1 MTVRQPRKGEGM
13 ADLIKS
19 GARPHLGNNV
29 ADRTAALARSL
40 AGSAPIAGPF
50 LAELITAVIPNQRL
64 DRVEAFLAHLAAEL
78 DRLGAA
84 SKINHEASIPLVEE
98 GIAQATRAFTDERR
112 QFLARCVANG
122 IHAEELGKLQELK
135 ILRILGELGDDDLLL
150 LDANNERNGW
160 TKLEVIRPP
169 FASLSATDEAHIRHE
184 LYRASYRK
192 LEALGLLNF
201 SMSKGEYDMPQYD
214 QDGQLKGHHYVSSLG
229 RMVLAR
235 VGLTDEEVQSP
246 APA

>member
-1 MTVRQPRKGEGM
+1 MS
-13 ADLIKS
+13 DLIKD
-19 GARPHLGNNV
+19 GERPRLGNTM

-50 LAELITAVIPNQRL
+50 LAELITAIIPNQRL
-64 DRVEAFLAHLAAEL
+64 DRVEAFLFLLAAEL
-78 DRLGAA
+78 DRLGASPKA
-84 SKINHEASIPLVEE
+84 TLEASIPLVEE

-112 QFLARCVANG
+112 QFLARCVAHG
-122 IHAEELGKLQELK
+122 IAADELGKLQELK

-160 TKLEVIRPP
+160 TKLEAIRPP
-169 FASLSATDEAHIRHE
+169 FASLSASDEVHVRHE

-214 QDGQLKGHHYVSSLG
+214 HDGQLKGHHYVSSLG
-229 RMVLAR
+229 RMVLQR
-235 VGLTDEEVQSP
+235 VGLTGEEGQSP